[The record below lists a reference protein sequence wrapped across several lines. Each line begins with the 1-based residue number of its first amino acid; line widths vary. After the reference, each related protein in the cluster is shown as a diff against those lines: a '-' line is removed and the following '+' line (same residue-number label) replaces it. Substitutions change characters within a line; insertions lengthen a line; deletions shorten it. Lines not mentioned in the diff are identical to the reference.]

1 MTSWPRSCAW
11 SNLPA
16 EELVVLRTHGFE
28 ISKDDLERAVYRVRQ
43 TARPSQHREIT
54 PSRALSAAGEALEEA
69 AATYQA
75 NEDAQREHLRMLA
88 RDENEAPR
96 HARNPP
102 ERKQPRIFKG
112 LGQIVQGAAMTVA
125 DVGLAVGAFHFP
137 VSPETQSWGALASVT
152 AGVGTVMNGVGDL
165 RGE

>member
-28 ISKDDLERAVYRVRQ
+28 ISKADLERAVYRVRR

-88 RDENEAPR
+88 RDENEAHVTR
-96 HARNPP
+96 
-102 ERKQPRIFKG
+102 
-112 LGQIVQGAAMTVA
+112 
-125 DVGLAVGAFHFP
+125 
-137 VSPETQSWGALASVT
+137 ETHPSASNLASSRDSDRSSKVPQ
-152 AGVGTVMNGVGDL
+152 
-165 RGE
+165 